1 MFPFDIDTAKRL
13 DIFPICSQIFFV
25 WSYLLLNIIDM
36 VFISIFSLF
45 SLLLSISLLV
55 FFNLIYF
62 FGVSNMF
69 GFNLVYSGES
79 LHMRSWNF
87 EVEDDEFFEDD
98 LQIWYFSRRALLTN
112 MLCLFL
118 LVIKCNSHGLCQL
131 FLWVYF
137 LSITKYCGFWLPRRF
152 FWCCNLFSVKC
163 TDLI

>member
-1 MFPFDIDTAKRL
+1 
-13 DIFPICSQIFFV
+13 
-25 WSYLLLNIIDM
+25 M

-55 FFNLIYF
+55 FFNIIYF

-98 LQIWYFSRRALLTN
+98 LQI
-112 MLCLFL
+112 
-118 LVIKCNSHGLCQL
+118 
-131 FLWVYF
+131 
-137 LSITKYCGFWLPRRF
+137 
-152 FWCCNLFSVKC
+152 
-163 TDLI
+163 